1 MKQLI
6 SGFALLLAATVASA
20 QPGQGPGAKMLED
33 LDLTDA
39 QREQIIDI
47 RAQGGGGKEIR
58 AVLTEEQRAQLKA
71 QHGERKAQRGPKIEH
86 LKAQLGLSEE
96 QAQQMRDIVEQGGS
110 REEIRAVMTPEQQTQ
125 FDALRER
132 HRAAR

>member
-20 QPGQGPGAKMLED
+20 QPGQGPGAKMLEN

-39 QREQIIDI
+39 QREQISEI